1 MTCLLNAGSKYA
13 DLQWIIRR
21 FSWKD
26 ITYVLTVNTLFL
38 AALTGPPWPLAQAK
52 AGAAGASSD
61 TLKNLSAFLLLQRA
75 EQKGFDPEKYGLT
88 EDKAADYAA
97 VFAKYD
103 VNDDFSLEPN
113 EICQLL

>member
-1 MTCLLNAGSKYA
+1 MQT
-13 DLQWIIRR
+13 
-21 FSWKD
+21 
-26 ITYVLTVNTLFL
+26 
-38 AALTGPPWPLAQAK
+38 K
-52 AGAAGASSD
+52 AGQAGASSD

-88 EDKAADYAA
+88 HDKAADYAA

-113 EICQLL
+113 EMCQLL